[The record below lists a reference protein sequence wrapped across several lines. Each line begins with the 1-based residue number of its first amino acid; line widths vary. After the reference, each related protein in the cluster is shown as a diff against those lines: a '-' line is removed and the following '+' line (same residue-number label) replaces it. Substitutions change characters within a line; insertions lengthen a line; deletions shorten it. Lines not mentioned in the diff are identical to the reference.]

1 MDDVYHK
8 NEYINNNLKE
18 QINYSGRGP
27 TCYCIIKPD
36 ILCIGNKIPSLIN
49 TVSGYTK
56 KSGTSM
62 ATPIVSGAISLLLE
76 KYPYMTPKDVKIK
89 LKDSANNLN
98 ISRNIQGFGELNMEK
113 LLQ

>member
-1 MDDVYHK
+1 
-8 NEYINNNLKE
+8 
-18 QINYSGRGP
+18 
-27 TCYCIIKPD
+27 
-36 ILCIGNKIPSLIN
+36 
-49 TVSGYTK
+49 
-56 KSGTSM
+56 M
-62 ATPIVSGAISLLLE
+62 ATPIISGAISLLLE